1 MVTIGMNYK
10 VIKGK
15 EEAFENAFGKV
26 VAALAGAD
34 GHSESRMFRDISD
47 AQHYLIISQWSRKA
61 SFDAFVASDTFRNIV
76 NWGKEEI
83 LSDRPHH
90 EIYGGDES
98 AGDGACP
105 AGAH

>member
-15 EEAFENAFGKV
+15 EKTFEEAFGKV
-26 VAALAGAD
+26 VSALAGIE
-34 GHSESRMFRDISD
+34 GHGESHMFRDITD
-47 AQHYLIISQWSRKA
+47 PQHYLIISQWNRKA
-61 SFDAFVASDTFRNIV
+61 AFDAFVASDTFRNV
-76 NWGKEEI
+76 AKWGKEEI

-90 EIYGGDES
+90 EIYGGDEP
-98 AGDGACP
+98 AGTGTCP